1 MTVVRTIEH
10 GIGGT
15 PTTGSPAGTA
25 PVRDPASADPA
36 VAGHHPTS
44 S

>member
-10 GIGGT
+10 WVGGT
-15 PTTGSPAGTA
+15 PTAGSPAGTA
-25 PVRDPASADPA
+25 PGRNPAPADPA
-36 VAGHHPTS
+36 AAGHHPTS